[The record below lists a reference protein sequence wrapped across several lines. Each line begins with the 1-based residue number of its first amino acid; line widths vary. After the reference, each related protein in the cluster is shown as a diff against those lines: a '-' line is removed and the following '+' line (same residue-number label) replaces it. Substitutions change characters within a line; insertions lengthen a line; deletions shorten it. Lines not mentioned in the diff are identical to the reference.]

1 MIHQNMLITGGAGF
15 IGSSL
20 AVTLK
25 GRHPEARVTALDSLR
40 RRGSE
45 LNLPRLREAGV
56 VFRHG
61 DIRNPED
68 LAPPRDPFDLLI
80 DCSAE
85 PSALAGYDGDVRFVV
100 NTNLAG
106 TANCLELARICR
118 ADVLFLSTSRVY
130 PVARLNALPIRETE
144 TRFELAETGD
154 VPGVS
159 LAGIAAGF
167 PLDGYRTLY
176 GATKLASELIMSE
189 YRHMFGIKAV
199 VNRCGVVAGPWQM
212 GKVDQGVFTLWI
224 TAHHFNQPLAYI
236 GFGGTGK
243 QVRDLLHIDDLTDL
257 IDCQLDR
264 LPELDGRVFN
274 VGGGL
279 GSSLSLR
286 ETTALC
292 QQIVGRAVPIGATT
306 ETREGDVRLY
316 VTDNTAV
323 TDATGWRPRRGP
335 VDILSDIHA
344 WVAAYEPDLRQ
355 LFSFATLP
363 VRARGD

>member
-1 MIHQNMLITGGAGF
+1 MIHQNILITGGAGF
-15 IGSSL
+15 IGSNL

-25 GRHPEARVTALDSLR
+25 GRYPEARVTALDSLR

-45 LNLPRLREAGV
+45 LNLPRLGEAGV
-56 VFRHG
+56 AFRHG

-68 LAPPRDPFDLLI
+68 LTPPKDPFDLLI
-80 DCSAE
+80 ECSAE
-85 PSALAGYDGDVRFVV
+85 PSALAGYDGDARFVV

-106 TANCLELARICR
+106 TVNCLELARVCR

-130 PVARLNALPIRETE
+130 PVARLNALPIRETD
-144 TRFELAETGD
+144 TRFKLAEACD
-154 VPGVS
+154 VPGAS
-159 LAGIAAGF
+159 SAGIAAEF

-176 GATKLASELIMSE
+176 GATKLSSELIISE
-189 YRHMFGIKAV
+189 YRHMFGIQAV
-199 VNRCGVVAGPWQM
+199 VDRCGVVAGPWQM

-224 TAHHFNQPLAYI
+224 LAHHFSQPLTYI

-243 QVRDLLHIDDLTDL
+243 QVRDLLHIDDLTEL

-292 QQIVGRAVPIGATT
+292 QRIVGRIVPVGATT
-306 ETREGDVRLY
+306 QTREGDVRVY

-323 TDATGWRPRRGP
+323 TQATGWTPRRGP
-335 VDILSDIHA
+335 GDILGDIHA
-344 WVAAYEPDLRQ
+344 WVSEHELDLRR
-355 LFSFATLP
+355 LFGVAPIS
-363 VRARGD
+363 VVSRGD